1 MIRTATRD
9 DLPLILEILRRSNDS
24 PYDIEAV
31 AEEKCFGHGFSGP
44 PLVRLYGEDGVAVRC
59 GKYLRIL
66 AVDRDRRGRGIGTA
80 LLRDAAPQV
89 IAAEAGNYF
98 LPGVLESDA
107 GFFLKRGFRETAS
120 AWNLHVDLNL
130 AGEDTRAPS
139 PVGARVSSPALLDF
153 VRHEFGPIWAFE
165 VERAKAAFY
174 IPGTG
179 FAVVEAN
186 NRGLGTFG
194 PAGVVKSMRGHGH
207 GRTLVLAALGEL
219 ARLGYSRAIIPWTD
233 AVEFYRR
240 ACGAEP
246 AHRFVTLSLR

>member
-31 AEEKCFGHGFSGP
+31 AEEKCFSHGYSGAP
-44 PLVRLYGEDGVAVRC
+44 IVRLYGEEGVAVHC
-59 GKYLRIL
+59 GKHLRIL
-66 AVDRDRRGRGIGTA
+66 AVDRERRGRGIGTA

-98 LPGVLESDA
+98 LPGVLESEA
-107 GFFLKRGFRETAS
+107 GFFLKQGFRETAS
-120 AWNLHVDLNL
+120 AWNLHVNL
-130 AGEDTRAPS
+130 TKIIGGP
-139 PVGARVSSPALLDF
+139 VSSPAPAPSPALLAF
-153 VRHEFGPIWAFE
+153 VRREFGSIWTFE
-165 VERAKAAFY
+165 VERAQAAFF
-174 IPGTG
+174 IPNTG
-179 FAVVEAN
+179 FAVIEAN

-194 PAGVVKSMRGHGH
+194 PAGVVKSMRGKGH
-207 GRTLVLAALGEL
+207 GRMLVLAALGEL
-219 ARLGYSRAIIPWTD
+219 ARLGYPRAIIPWTD